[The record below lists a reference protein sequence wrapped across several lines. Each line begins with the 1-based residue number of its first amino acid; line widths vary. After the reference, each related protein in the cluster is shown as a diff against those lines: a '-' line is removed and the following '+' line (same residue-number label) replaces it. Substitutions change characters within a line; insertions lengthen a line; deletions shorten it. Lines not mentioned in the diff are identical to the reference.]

1 MELRRVLDARRQL
14 GFDIAYVGDHDARGS
29 RVAP

>member
-1 MELRRVLDARRQL
+1 MELRRVLDARRHL